1 MITSIFPPLQI
12 EYIVSRS
19 APSLSFKKKYGTKS
33 LKFQQF
39 QMLCENVP
47 LNDYAHVHNIKKN
60 KKQIQTYKNEF
71 VLLFFLKLNSF
82 WVKGENILK
91 KNQNTSLNKK
101 FKESRK

>member
-1 MITSIFPPLQI
+1 
-12 EYIVSRS
+12 
-19 APSLSFKKKYGTKS
+19 
-33 LKFQQF
+33 
-39 QMLCENVP
+39 MLCENVP